1 MEEVSTFEAKADLIS
16 GDRQEEGIPLSFTG
30 TITRTIYQIAGKNV
44 EGQTILIA
52 HGADGEPQP
61 FVGQPIYR

>member
-16 GDRQEEGIPLSFTG
+16 GDRQEDGIPLSFTG
-30 TITRTIYQIAGKNV
+30 ENRTIYQIAGKND

-61 FVGQPIYR
+61 FVGQLIYR